1 MTLSYLHNL
10 MQDGAKLL
18 QAEDLQDSLS
28 VPDPGVT
35 PFYQEIKSCLEFLT
49 QSTVELRCHLSNMP
63 VDVPERPD
71 SPDGNQVSFACIRAD
86 EEAASTERW
95 IKMTDEVLLM

>member
-18 QAEDLQDSLS
+18 QAEDLQDSLGA
-28 VPDPGVT
+28 PDTGVT
-35 PFYQEIKSCLEFLT
+35 PFYQEIKSCLQFLT

-63 VDVPERPD
+63 VDVPQRPD
-71 SPDGNQVSFACIRAD
+71 SPDGNQVSFACIRAH
-86 EEAASTERW
+86 EEAGSTERR